1 MNYDIIATLGP
12 SSNTPAIWQGMLD
25 AGATAFRLNTSHLT
39 LPQLQHWLDQLTP
52 FLVALNPAPP
62 LVLDLQGSKWR
73 LGEFPTCVLAPDQHV
88 ELAYALS
95 SDRPT
100 TLPVP
105 HLDFFQAAPV
115 SSAEIVLN
123 DAKIKLV
130 RESIASEKVRA
141 RVITGGELS
150 ARKGITFAA
159 SEYRQELLNEKDR
172 AILAQTHHLP
182 FVRYAISYIRDMEE
196 MRKYRVHF
204 GNAAYLIAKLER
216 QPAMDEVP
224 QIAEI
229 ADELWVCRGDLGA
242 ELGLRSMAEAVR
254 RFSNSID
261 DLSIPAF
268 MAGQV
273 LEHMTEHPTPTRSE
287 ICYLHDALHDG
298 YRGVVLSDEAAIGR
312 YPIESLPHRRS
323 VSRQLTPVRWRTGWL
338 VIPAFSA
345 PPDRS
350 EIQEPT

>member
-1 MNYDIIATLGP
+1 MNYDIVATLGP
-12 SSNTPAIWQGMLD
+12 SSNTPGVWQGMLG
-25 AGATAFRLNTSHLT
+25 AGVTAFRLNTSHLT
-39 LPQLQHWLDQLTP
+39 LMQLQHWLDQLTP
-52 FLVALNPAPP
+52 FLMAQNPVPP

-73 LGEFPTCVLAPDQHV
+73 LGEFPTCTFAPDQPV
-88 ELAYALS
+88 ELIYAAS
-95 SDRPT
+95 ADQPN

-105 HLDFFQAAPV
+105 HLDFFQAAHV
-115 SSAEIVLN
+115 SSDDIVLN

-130 RESIASEKVRA
+130 REAIGPESVRA

-159 SEYRQELLNEKDR
+159 SDYRQEALSDKDR
-172 AILAQTHHLP
+172 SILDQTRHLP
-182 FVRYAISYIRDMEE
+182 FVRYAISYIRDATE
-196 MRKYRVHF
+196 MRQYRAHF
-204 GNAAYLIAKLER
+204 GEAYLIAKLER
-216 QPAMDEVP
+216 QPAMAEAL

-254 RFSNSID
+254 RFSNSIS

-273 LEHMTEHPTPTRSE
+273 LEHMTEHATPTRSE
-287 ICYLHDALHDG
+287 VCYLHDVLRDG

-312 YPIESLPHRRS
+312 YPIESCRIAAMFR
-323 VSRQLTPVRWRTGWL
+323 
-338 VIPAFSA
+338 
-345 PPDRS
+345 D
-350 EIQEPT
+350 